1 MTRET
6 KRGTTGQVVAGL
18 VVLLVGLALFFDE
31 LGSVRFGD
39 IGQLWPLIVI
49 AVGASRLM
57 KAETA
62 KDRRGGWVV
71 LFVGVWLLI
80 SSLALFGLDFQYSW
94 PLVLVAVGLGNV
106 IGGTGA
112 GEWVKGAFLI
122 LLGGWMLAV
131 VLHYQGLSWQNSW
144 PLMLVGGGLY
154 IVVTAF
160 LPRAARQRGFY
171 GLKEGLDDE
180 G

>member
-1 MTRET
+1 MTEET

-18 VVLLVGLALFFDE
+18 VVLALGLALFFDK
-31 LGSVRFGD
+31 LGSVRLGD
-39 IGQLWPLIVI
+39 IGQLWPLIVV

-57 KAETA
+57 KAETE
-62 KDRRGGWVV
+62 KDRRGGWIV

-80 SSLALFGLDFQYSW
+80 SSLALFGLDFEYSW
-94 PLVLVAVGLGNV
+94 PLVLVAVGLGNL
-106 IGGTGA
+106 IGGARA

-122 LLGGWMLAV
+122 FLGGWMLAV
-131 VLHYQGLSWQNSW
+131 VLHYQGLTWENSW

-160 LPRAARQRGFY
+160 LPRAARQRGFD
-171 GLKEGLDDE
+171 GLKEGFDDGE
-180 G
+180 